1 MPLTQYAP
9 ICLILGCIMDMI
21 GEVDGRG
28 CQGVWHIA
36 QGAKCIRES
45 KMEIL

>member
-9 ICLILGCIMDMI
+9 ICLILGFIMVLI

-28 CQGVWHIA
+28 CQGGWHIA
-36 QGAKCIRES
+36 QGAMCIRES